1 MPTGQTQQTVTLF
14 VHGSLVE
21 SVHPGDRVYVT
32 GIYRS
37 TAIRVNPIQRSVKSV
52 FRMSIDVIHFR
63 KMNQNRLHE
72 QNDGFVKFNYKI
84 LIY

>member
-21 SVHPGDRVYVT
+21 NVHPGDRVNVT

-37 TAIRVNPIQRSVKSV
+37 TPIRVNPNQRAVKSV
-52 FRMSIDVIHFR
+52 FRMSIDVIHFC
-63 KMNQNRLHE
+63 KMSHNRLHE
-72 QNDGFVKFNYKI
+72 INDGFVK
-84 LIY
+84 L